1 MGDVAIIC
9 LDVASFL
16 FLWYNQAITRKEML
30 IMPRI
35 IEVPAVKNP
44 ERFGLSSALYLH
56 HCGIERCE
64 SGHSFGPAVRDHY
77 LFHAVMSGRGK
88 LEKDGQIWQVEA
100 GEAFLIRPGEITVYS
115 ADRED
120 PWHYGW
126 VGFQGSDVPL
136 VLERLGSGPVYR
148 LRDPAQVTDCIGRLI
163 ENHGAAGDR
172 FTVMS
177 ELYRFFSLFEQ
188 QAVPAQDGSIAT
200 AAADHIRQS
209 YSYHLT
215 VEQLADFVGVHRSQ
229 LFRIFKRVYGLS
241 PQQYLVEYRLQQAA
255 RMLQSGFSV
264 TEAAFS
270 SGFGDLP
277 NFSRQF
283 SRRFGLSPS
292 AYGDK

>member
-1 MGDVAIIC
+1 
-9 LDVASFL
+9 
-16 FLWYNQAITRKEML
+16 
-30 IMPRI
+30 MPRI
-35 IEVPAVKNP
+35 LEVPIIKNP
-44 ERFGLSSALYLH
+44 ERFGLSSSLYLH

-77 LFHAVMSGRGK
+77 LFHAVLSGRGT
-88 LEKDGQIWQVEA
+88 LESNGQVYPVKA
-100 GEAFLIRPGEITVYS
+100 GEAFLIRPEEITFYA

-136 VLERLGSGPVYR
+136 LLERLGSGPVYR
-148 LRDPAQVTDCIGRLI
+148 LRDPEQVIGCIEKLI
-163 ENHGAAGDR
+163 EHHGAAGDR

-188 QAVPAQDGSIAT
+188 QAIPSREDSIAT
-200 AAADHIRQS
+200 AAADYIRQS

-229 LFRIFKRVYGLS
+229 LFRAFKKIYGAS
-241 PQQYLVEYRLQQAA
+241 PQQYLLEYRLQQAA
-255 RMLQSGFSV
+255 RMLQTGFSV
-264 TEAAFS
+264 TEAAYS

-283 SRRFGLSPS
+283 SRRFGSSPS
-292 AYGDK
+292 LYGSKQE